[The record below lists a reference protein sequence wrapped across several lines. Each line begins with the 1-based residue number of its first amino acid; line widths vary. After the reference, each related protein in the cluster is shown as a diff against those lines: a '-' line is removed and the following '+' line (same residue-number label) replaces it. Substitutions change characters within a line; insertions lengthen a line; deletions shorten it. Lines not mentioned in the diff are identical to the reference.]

1 MSAMDNNTILEPV
14 EEMKSDFLSDF
25 WKGFLVALG
34 IFGGIFLFI
43 ELTR

>member
-1 MSAMDNNTILEPV
+1 
-14 EEMKSDFLSDF
+14 MKSNFLTDF

-34 IFGGIFLFI
+34 VTGAIFLFI